1 MKTWTEAAEMRLE
14 SYLRERVAREGM
26 HGEEASE
33 LKEDL
38 RRHIHEEITKDQV
51 GTCGLMELENALGR
65 LDAGYQPQIP
75 TPDVY
80 KAPKR
85 SKGVRVFLWFFAVI
99 FPLGIVIFEWISN
112 FCGSTFFEPI
122 PTVGH
127 GFLLLAAPL
136 CNWWL
141 LKTEDKQTK
150 HHFKCRALASGVS
163 FSVGLFYALLFLPL
177 IPASCFALLAFGLG
191 LLSLAPIIAWAL
203 SWRIAVKEKRLAT
216 SYGFGKLKRFW
227 WATTA
232 LVFGGLC
239 LFEAPA
245 IWTRHQVARGLDS
258 DPEVSQSA
266 VESLRSWHSKDT
278 LLSMCYETSMF
289 MSGGDISSWIT
300 DRSWG
305 AMTLSNSWQQ
315 ASNIANV
322 RDLYFKVTGEPFNT
336 TPPPHWTRGGMLGQT
351 RESRMIDEEF
361 DFDHGGDVVAAKIKY
376 LDCKESRFDAHLDT
390 AARIGY
396 GEWTLVFHNGAT
408 TAREARCQMRLPRG
422 GQVSRLTLWINGEP
436 CEAAFGSVAQVKAAY
451 KEVAV
456 VQRRDPVLVNMV
468 GPDTIMVQCFP
479 VPAKGDMK
487 IRIGVTAPL
496 EGDTW
501 RLPYIIEKNFGDTPS
516 MQHALWMQADAPF
529 SCGDEPKPSHADEAM
544 QSLSF
549 SSDTM
554 KMSVKLSASPKTA
567 EAVWCEDRFAAAGEK
582 ILIAEPHSSAR
593 AAMEKIIV
601 VVDGSKTLEKHRE
614 WISKALRDKNATILL
629 ANDRATTVTVDE
641 LAKAKFLGGC
651 DNEPA
656 LYEALLKA
664 KESPRSAVLWLHG
677 PQPVTMGRSERLL
690 QLLERGGNRPA
701 FYALPLVDGA
711 NRLFESL
718 GRSGLMSPAPSD
730 ADSET
735 GLSSWVDLL
744 QKGEE
749 TFSWQWSRRADAT
762 GLASKKV
769 SDQLARFW
777 AMEEVGRTKDSK
789 LAVNYQIVSYV
800 SGAVVLETMEQYQR
814 HGLTPVDT
822 ATTPGIANVPE
833 TSTALMLLFG
843 TLMACLRRK
852 R

>member
-1 MKTWTEAAEMRLE
+1 MRLE
-14 SYLRERVAREGM
+14 SYVRERVAREGM
-26 HGEEASE
+26 HGEEAAE

-51 GTCGLMELENALGR
+51 GTCGLMELENTLGR
-65 LDAGYQPQIP
+65 LDAGYQPQMTALP
-75 TPDVY
+75 TSH
-80 KAPKR
+80 ALHR
-85 SKGVRVFLWFFAVI
+85 GTKGVKPMFFFFAVV
-99 FPLGIVIFEWISN
+99 FPLCIVIFEWLTN

-127 GFLLLAAPL
+127 GLLLLAVPL
-136 CNWWL
+136 CHWWL
-141 LKTEDKQTK
+141 IKSAEKQTK
-150 HHFKCRALASGVS
+150 HDFRWRSVASGLS
-163 FSVGLFYALLFLPL
+163 FGVGLFYALLFLPL
-177 IPASCFALLAFGLG
+177 APISVIAIIGFGMG
-191 LLSLAPIIAWAL
+191 LLSLGPIIAWAL
-203 SWRIAVKEKRLAT
+203 SWRIAVKEKNLA
-216 SYGFGKLKRFW
+216 SAYSFGNFKRIW
-227 WATTA
+227 WATM
-232 LVFGGLC
+232 LVVFGALC
-239 LFEAPA
+239 LYEAPS
-245 IWTRHQVARGLDS
+245 IWTRHQVARTIEA
-258 DPEVSQSA
+258 DPKIAQDA
-266 VESLRSWHSKDT
+266 VESLRSLHSKNT
-278 LLSMCYETSMF
+278 LLSMCYESSSSMN
-289 MSGGDISSWIT
+289 GGDISSW
-300 DRSWG
+300 
-305 AMTLSNSWQQ
+305 MTKRAWDTLLFENNWRA
-315 ASNIANV
+315 ASDMTHV
-322 RDLYFKVTGEPFNT
+322 RDLYFKVTGEAFNT
-336 TPPPHWTRGGMLGQT
+336 SPPPHWARGGAFSQPRGA
-351 RESRMIDEEF
+351 RMIDEEM

-396 GEWTLVFHNGAT
+396 GEWTLVFHNGAAV
-408 TAREARCQMRLPRG
+408 AREARCQIRLPRG

-436 CEAAFGSVAQVKAAY
+436 CEAAFGTVSQVKAAY

-479 VPAKGDMK
+479 VPIRGDMK
-487 IRIGVTAPL
+487 IRIGITAPL

-501 RLPYIIEKNFGDTPS
+501 RLPYIIEKNFGETSS

-529 SCGDEPKPSHADEAM
+529 SCGDGQKPSHADEAM

-554 KMSVKLSASPKTA
+554 KMSVKLSASPKAA
-567 EAVWCEDRFAAAGEK
+567 EAVWCEDRFAAAEEK
-582 ILIAEPHSSAR
+582 ILVAEPHSSAR
-593 AAMEKIIV
+593 AAMDKIIV

-614 WISKALRDKNATILL
+614 WISKALRDKNATIIL
-629 ANDRATTVTVDE
+629 ANDRATPVTADE
-641 LAKAKFLGGC
+641 LAKAKFRGGC

-656 LYEALLKA
+656 LYDALLKA

-735 GLSSWVDLL
+735 GLSAWINLL
-744 QKGEE
+744 HKGEE
-749 TFSWQWSRRADAT
+749 TFSWQWSRRANAT
-762 GLASKKV
+762 GLTGKKV

-777 AMEEVGRTKDSK
+777 AMEEVGKTKDSK

-800 SGAVVLETMEQYQR
+800 SGAVVLETMEQYKR
-814 HGLTPVDT
+814 HGLTPVDA
-822 ATTPGIANVPE
+822 ATTPGITNVPE
-833 TSTALMLLFG
+833 TSTALMLVFG